1 MHAVLFSHRTATHD
15 SACTI
20 HLGSCVK
27 WPRPS
32 AWKNR
37 MQFSQPSSMQSTGPR
52 VLVPRTPPPPS
63 SVVRR
68 MRNTDNGAPFFAWLN
83 SGERLSKYLGA
94 EPVSYEPAPLPPRA
108 PTRSPPRSIPPP
120 APVEARAPVLPVLPS
135 LPPPV
140 YPTPAATLAR
150 TSRPSVFFG
159 PHAGSP
165 ALLRTSQS
173 DSPSTE
179 LGAAPTRADAAAL
192 ATPPPPPS
200 FSSPSVAAP
209 PSTASSGFTAAS
221 SAVPSAASSRPLTA
235 VAAAAPTSA
244 APTRDWLSAHAARQR
259 EAASAHAAAAPATG
273 ASGAAVSSTLPT
285 SSAVSSTLPTSSSAA
300 AAASS
305 GAKRLAGGKR
315 RLENL
320 EVRSR

>member
-1 MHAVLFSHRTATHD
+1 MLSFSA
-15 SACTI
+15 
-20 HLGSCVK
+20 
-27 WPRPS
+27 
-32 AWKNR
+32 
-37 MQFSQPSSMQSTGPR
+37 MQNSSTR
-52 VLVPRTPPPPS
+52 VLVPRSRPPPS

-108 PTRSPPRSIPPP
+108 TTRSPPRSIPPP
-120 APVEARAPVLPVLPS
+120 APAETRAPVLPVLAS

-140 YPTPAATLAR
+140 GPTPAATLAR
-150 TSRPSVFFG
+150 TSRQPVFFG

-200 FSSPSVAAP
+200 FSPPSAPAAP
-209 PSTASSGFTAAS
+209 SAASSGLTAAS
-221 SAVPSAASSRPLTA
+221 SAAAASSRPLTA
-235 VAAAAPTSA
+235 VAAA

-259 EAASAHAAAAPATG
+259 EAALVHAAAAPTTG
-273 ASGAAVSSTLPT
+273 ASGAPVSS
-285 SSAVSSTLPTSSSAA
+285 VSSSLATSSSAA
-300 AAASS
+300 AAAST

>member
-1 MHAVLFSHRTATHD
+1 MLSFSA
-15 SACTI
+15 
-20 HLGSCVK
+20 
-27 WPRPS
+27 
-32 AWKNR
+32 
-37 MQFSQPSSMQSTGPR
+37 MQNSSTR
-52 VLVPRTPPPPS
+52 VLVPRSRPPPS

-108 PTRSPPRSIPPP
+108 TTRSPPRSIPPP
-120 APVEARAPVLPVLPS
+120 APAEARAPVLPVLPS

-140 YPTPAATLAR
+140 GPTPAATLAR
-150 TSRPSVFFG
+150 TSRQPVFFG

-200 FSSPSVAAP
+200 FSPPSEPAAP
-209 PSTASSGFTAAS
+209 SAASSGFTAAS
-221 SAVPSAASSRPLTA
+221 SAAAASSGFTAASSGFTAASSRPLTA
-235 VAAAAPTSA
+235 VAAA

-259 EAASAHAAAAPATG
+259 EAALVHAAAAPATG
-273 ASGAAVSSTLPT
+273 ASGAPVSSVSSV
-285 SSAVSSTLPTSSSAA
+285 SSALATSSSAA
-300 AAASS
+300 AAAST